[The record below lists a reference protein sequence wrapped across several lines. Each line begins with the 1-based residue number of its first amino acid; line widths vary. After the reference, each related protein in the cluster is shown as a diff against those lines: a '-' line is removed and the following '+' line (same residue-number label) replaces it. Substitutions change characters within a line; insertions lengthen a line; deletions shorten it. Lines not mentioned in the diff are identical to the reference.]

1 MVTTSWPVGSSWD
14 SSILWVVVPERI
26 GLTAPIAW
34 NVTWSGLALAT
45 VIILAWRAAVLLPR
59 VTRRHFLLTILASG
73 VPLLLASRLG
83 FYDIPFLFGVVLVAL
98 LPSRWSLIGDIVV
111 LLSFCC
117 LKQIDAIVT
126 APDFPGWTA
135 PLEFR
140 YERWVEF
147 SSFLIATMATFCT
160 ATYLTGGYTKSSASS
175 VSRLVE
181 NCAFVTFI
189 TCLMLA
195 AQLVIGVAS
204 ENASFVGLEGWD
216 DVLPLAARG
225 IGEPWVSAAQLLGVS
240 TGWRV
245 IWYFFVDTSW
255 FLRFPDRLN
264 AYKEAERGVLEEAA
278 KVAAGLALVS
288 FVILRIL
295 QVFVL
300 YP

>member
-1 MVTTSWPVGSSWD
+1 MSCGFRLGTTRKWHWLEPSRVRLAGQGEVAPNAPPIFRASRASRASS
-14 SSILWVVVPERI
+14 P
-26 GLTAPIAW
+26 PIAAIRGPG
-34 NVTWSGLALAT
+34 NNGNNGNKGKPRH
-45 VIILAWRAAVLLPR
+45 VIENEEL
-59 VTRRHFLLTILASG
+59 
-73 VPLLLASRLG
+73 
-83 FYDIPFLFGVVLVAL
+83 
-98 LPSRWSLIGDIVV
+98 LIGDIVV

>member
-1 MVTTSWPVGSSWD
+1 
-14 SSILWVVVPERI
+14 
-26 GLTAPIAW
+26 
-34 NVTWSGLALAT
+34 
-45 VIILAWRAAVLLPR
+45 
-59 VTRRHFLLTILASG
+59 
-73 VPLLLASRLG
+73 
-83 FYDIPFLFGVVLVAL
+83 
-98 LPSRWSLIGDIVV
+98 
-111 LLSFCC
+111 
-117 LKQIDAIVT
+117 
-126 APDFPGWTA
+126 
-135 PLEFR
+135 
-140 YERWVEF
+140 
-147 SSFLIATMATFCT
+147 
-160 ATYLTGGYTKSSASS
+160 
-175 VSRLVE
+175 
-181 NCAFVTFI
+181 
-189 TCLMLA
+189 MLA

>member
-1 MVTTSWPVGSSWD
+1 MLHTYRRPISS
-14 SSILWVVVPERI
+14 LPGERRHVRLAGRRRVPFGFVAPVVPV
-26 GLTAPIAW
+26 AP
-34 NVTWSGLALAT
+34 VAT
-45 VIILAWRAAVLLPR
+45 VAASLGPGNGGNNGNNGNNPR
-59 VTRRHFLLTILASG
+59 QVIENEEL
-73 VPLLLASRLG
+73 
-83 FYDIPFLFGVVLVAL
+83 
-98 LPSRWSLIGDIVV
+98 LIGDIVT

-147 SSFLIATMATFCT
+147 SSFLIATIATFCT
-160 ATYLTGGYTKSSASS
+160 VTYLTSGYAKSSASQ

-225 IGEPWVSAAQLLGVS
+225 IGEPWVSAAQLLGIS

-245 IWYFFVDTSW
+245 IWYFFVDTSS
-255 FLRFPDRLN
+255 FLKLDRLN
-264 AYKEAERGVLEEAA
+264 AYKETERGVLEEAA
-278 KVAAGLALVS
+278 KVAAGLAVVS
-288 FVILRIL
+288 LVILRIL
-295 QVFVL
+295 QAFVV
-300 YP
+300 Y